1 MIDLWILLGIP
12 LTALL
17 VALVVLRSSR
27 GSAVTQTDPP
37 FALTASEGASVT
49 LEVDDADP
57 ASPAAQRLVH
67 EMALGI
73 FRTAPD
79 ARDVE
84 VRTRAGTFLG
94 RVSRETPPPRELT
107 FSPWLHEPHIQR
119 THVPDVLGGL
129 YGSEPAP
136 RPRDRHTPGELT
148 PPHRPLI
155 DQFDLPEAVR
165 TRIADPDDPIDL
177 VRAILGA
184 AGVRCEIDGDL
195 IQGGESTLVIL
206 RTSGD
211 IVIGRE
217 ALNHAYLRIVGSGA
231 PRGLVIGL
239 GFMDPREVK
248 RREMLAPQVLHA
260 GPDAIQRM
268 ADAVSLGADPLRFAV
283 AIPVSP
289 GRSRVSP

>member
-1 MIDLWILLGIP
+1 MIDPWILLGIP
-12 LTALL
+12 LTASL
-17 VALVVLRSSR
+17 VALIALRSSR
-27 GSAVTQTDPP
+27 RPAVTRTDPP
-37 FALTASEGASVT
+37 LTAADRALVT
-49 LEVDDADP
+49 LEVDVADP
-57 ASPAAQRLVH
+57 GSPAAQRLVH

-94 RVSRETPPPRELT
+94 RVSRETPPSRELT
-107 FSPWLHEPHIQR
+107 VSPWLHEPHIRR

-129 YGSEPAP
+129 YGSEPVP
-136 RPRDRHTPGELT
+136 RPPDRHTQDELT

-155 DQFDLPEAVR
+155 DHFDLPESVR
-165 TRIADPDDPIDL
+165 TRIDDPDDPIDL

-184 AGVRCEIDGDL
+184 AGVPCEIDGDL
-195 IQGGESTLVIL
+195 IRGGESTLVIL
-206 RTSGD
+206 RASGD

-217 ALNHAYLRIVGSGA
+217 ALNHAYLRVVGSGA
-231 PRGLVIGL
+231 QRGSVIGL
-239 GFMDPREVK
+239 GYMDPREVK
-248 RREMLAPQVLHA
+248 RREMMAPQVLHA

-268 ADAVSLGADPLRFAV
+268 ADAVALGADPLRFAV
-283 AIPVSP
+283 AIPVSR